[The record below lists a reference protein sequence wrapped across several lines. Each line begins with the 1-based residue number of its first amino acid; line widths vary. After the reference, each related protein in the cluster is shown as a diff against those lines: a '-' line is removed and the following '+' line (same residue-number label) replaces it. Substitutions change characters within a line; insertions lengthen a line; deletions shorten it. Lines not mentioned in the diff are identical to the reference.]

1 MLSAVSLSM
10 APSAAALLPLH
21 DALHP
26 VRDYRAAPRAPI
38 VMELKRFEV
47 CQGRYC
53 SKKGAKK
60 TLALFQ
66 ELSAGLDDVL
76 VEVADMSH
84 TDHGCFDECTMGPNV
99 RVGGAGPQTDHEGP
113 NSQAPRAT
121 HSSSNY
127 LSSAA
132 APQPKPSP
140 HHCACLS
147 GSIL

>member
-26 VRDYRAAPRAPI
+26 VRDYRAAPRAPV

-99 RVGGAGPQTDHEGP
+99 RVGGAGPRTDHEGP

-121 HSSSNY
+121 HSSSNR
-127 LSSAA
+127 SHR
-132 APQPKPSP
+132 QPRP
-140 HHCACLS
+140 HAGRRPVTCSLP
-147 GSIL
+147 